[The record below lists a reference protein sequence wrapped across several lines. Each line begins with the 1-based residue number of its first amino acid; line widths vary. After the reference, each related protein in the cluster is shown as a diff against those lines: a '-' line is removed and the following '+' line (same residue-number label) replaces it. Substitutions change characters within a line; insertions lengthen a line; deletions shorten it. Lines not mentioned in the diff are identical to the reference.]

1 MVDAIRN
8 FVHGADSMFAGM
20 YLAMFGER
28 NAVMSFLFHSLFQN
42 EREIARNVV
51 HPMDRTTVDKFRRL
65 IEYYVHHGYQF
76 ISPQDLLKG
85 LDPRGKYVMLT
96 FDDGY
101 YNNRLAVPI
110 LEEFNV
116 PAVFF
121 ISTNNVRDN
130 KCFWWDVLYRE
141 RKAQGIS
148 ERQIYDEGVD
158 LKSLPTEQIEERLI
172 EKFGRNALTPRCD
185 IDRPFTPDELRE
197 FASSPCV
204 HIGNHTSN
212 HAILTNYSAE
222 GVRRQIQAAQDYLGE
237 LLGQKPIS
245 IAYPNGR
252 QNDMVVEICRELG
265 LKVGFTVR
273 PEKLSLRS
281 LRKPKNLLKV
291 GRFVPHANSTME
303 MQCRTYRSDIL
314 IYGALRSAYIKML
327 RREVA

>member
-1 MVDAIRN
+1 MIDAIRS

-20 YLAMFGER
+20 YLAMFGEQ
-28 NAVMSFLFHSLFQN
+28 NAVMSFLFHSLFRN
-42 EREIARNVV
+42 EKEMRRNVI
-51 HPMDRTTVDKFRRL
+51 HPMDETTVEKFRTL

-76 ISPQDLLKG
+76 ISPQDVVNG
-85 LDPRGKYVMLT
+85 LDRRGKYAMLT

-101 YNNRLAVPI
+101 CNNRLAVPI

-130 KCFWWDVLYRE
+130 KSFWWDVLYRE
-141 RKAQGIS
+141 RTAQGRS

-158 LKSLPTEQIEERLI
+158 LKTLPTEQIEERLI
-172 EKFGRNALTPRCD
+172 KNFGSNAMKPQCD
-185 IDRPFTPDELRE
+185 IDRPFTPQELIE

-204 HIGNHTSN
+204 HIGNHTAN

-222 GVRRQIQAAQDYLGE
+222 GVRRQVLAAQDYLE
-237 LLGQKPIS
+237 QLLGKKPIS

-281 LRKPKNLLKV
+281 IGQSKNLMKI

-314 IYGALRSAYIKML
+314 IYGALRTAYIKLL
-327 RREVA
+327 RQEVA